1 MKNIEKSQNWYGF
14 LPKERSENGRWL
26 LSGSCTR
33 SVLFFFLICLRS
45 YSSLFN
51 VCDLLCSS
59 SSAICFHVS
68 HISYSIS
75 VSEVKMVNIPKARNT
90 YCAKCNK
97 HQKFKVIWVTVILSF
112 DLFFLGHCGK
122 CPRSI
127 VVPVVQALFP
137 FFWKIVEC
145 EHCCGPK
152 MFDHIR
158 ILSLVQ
164 TSVGEPKFFVYGF
177 TLSLNLA
184 PALFG
189 HFKPVDPD
197 PKLKMAPG
205 YGAVWKMRIR
215 PVPKG
220 VAN

>member
-1 MKNIEKSQNWYGF
+1 
-14 LPKERSENGRWL
+14 
-26 LSGSCTR
+26 
-33 SVLFFFLICLRS
+33 
-45 YSSLFN
+45 
-51 VCDLLCSS
+51 
-59 SSAICFHVS
+59 
-68 HISYSIS
+68 
-75 VSEVKMVNIPKARNT
+75 MVNIPKARNT

-127 VVPVVQALFP
+127 VVVQALQP
-137 FFWKIVEC
+137 FFWKIVEW

-164 TSVGEPKFFVYGF
+164 TSVGEPKFFIFGF

-184 PALFG
+184 PAPALFG
-189 HFKPVDPD
+189 HSSQWFRIRTD

-215 PVPKG
+215 PVPYGFKEKTINSTSVEFLNDFCSDPTSRFG
-220 VAN
+220 SGS